1 MPVRTKKVSL
11 YKVKINFL
19 NLFHYKMNSKTTCY
33 EQNKKKLKE
42 YTRNNCY
49 SKIVKKNQKNI
60 MKETKTGF
68 KKMHRTVTKIFFK
81 KCKNGNNSPKTRKI
95 LL

>member
-1 MPVRTKKVSL
+1 
-11 YKVKINFL
+11 
-19 NLFHYKMNSKTTCY
+19 MNSKTTYY

-60 MKETKTGF
+60 MKETKTDF
-68 KKMHRTVTKIFFK
+68 KKMHRTVTKIFLK
-81 KCKNGNNSPKTRKI
+81 KCKNRNNYRKTRKI